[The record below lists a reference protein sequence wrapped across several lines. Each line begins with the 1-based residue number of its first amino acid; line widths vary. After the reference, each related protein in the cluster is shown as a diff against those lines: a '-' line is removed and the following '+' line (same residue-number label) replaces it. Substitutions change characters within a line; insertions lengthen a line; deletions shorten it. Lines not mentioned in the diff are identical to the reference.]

1 MKINYSKEADAI
13 YVRFSDKKI
22 EDTDQINEEII
33 IDYDNDKKAV
43 AIIEILNASRQAD
56 MGKIIIEA
64 INKNVLVGHDK
75 CEISL

>member
-43 AIIEILNASRQAD
+43 AIEILNASRQAD
-56 MGKIIIEA
+56 MGKIIIETV
-64 INKNVLVGHDK
+64 NKNVLVGHDK

>member
-22 EDTDQINEEII
+22 EDTDQINEDII
-33 IDYDNDKKAV
+33 IDYDKDGKAV
-43 AIIEILNASRQAD
+43 AIEILNASKQAD
-56 MGKIIIEA
+56 MRKIIIEA
-64 INKNVLVGHDK
+64 INKDVLVGRDK

>member
-1 MKINYSKEADAI
+1 
-13 YVRFSDKKI
+13 SDKKI
-22 EDTDQINEEII
+22 EDTDQINEDII
-33 IDYDNDKKAV
+33 IDYDKDKKAV
-43 AIIEILNASRQAD
+43 AIEILNASRQAD

>member
-22 EDTDQINEEII
+22 EDTDQINEDII
-33 IDYDNDKKAV
+33 IDYDKDEKAV
-43 AIIEILNASRQAD
+43 AIEILNASRQAD

>member
-22 EDTDQINEEII
+22 EDTDQINEDII
-33 IDYDNDKKAV
+33 IDYDEDGKAV
-43 AIIEILNASRQAD
+43 AIEILNASRQAD

>member
-33 IDYDNDKKAV
+33 IDYDKDKKAV
-43 AIIEILNASRQAD
+43 AIEILNASRQAD

>member
-22 EDTDQINEEII
+22 EDTDQINEDII
-33 IDYDNDKKAV
+33 IDYDKDKKAV
-43 AIIEILNASRQAD
+43 AIEILNASRQAD